1 MLSFERRVVTSLV
14 EDAEPEARAAIV
26 DYVDGALGAL
36 PDFIRLGVVAES
48 VAFGGWAAA
57 RRVVTRR
64 RESGDE
70 LLDRLERNPIGL
82 VRQYPRLLRSLT
94 MFAEQ
99 EGIGSH
105 RTEVA
110 SA

>member
-1 MLSFERRVVTSLV
+1 MLSFERRLVTSLL
-14 EDAEPEARAAIV
+14 EDAEPEERAAIV
-26 DYVDGALGAL
+26 GYVDGALGAL

-48 VAFGGWAAA
+48 VAFSGWAAA
-57 RRVVTRR
+57 RRVVIRR
-64 RESGDE
+64 RESADE

-99 EGIGSH
+99 ERLGSH
-105 RTEVA
+105 HTEVA

>member
-1 MLSFERRVVTSLV
+1 MLSFERRLVTSLV

-48 VAFGGWAAA
+48 VAFSGWAAA

-99 EGIGSH
+99 EGIGPD